1 MVAQDGVD
9 AGDDVTGQFRLV
21 LLVQVLEYPPLVL
34 VDESLIVCI
43 CGCRSSVICQELL
56 LLLMLLQL

>member
-21 LLVQVLEYPPLVL
+21 LLVQVPEYPPLVL
-34 VDESLIVCI
+34 VDESLIVCR
-43 CGCRSSVICQELL
+43 CVCRSVIYQEL
-56 LLLMLLQL
+56 LLLMLLL